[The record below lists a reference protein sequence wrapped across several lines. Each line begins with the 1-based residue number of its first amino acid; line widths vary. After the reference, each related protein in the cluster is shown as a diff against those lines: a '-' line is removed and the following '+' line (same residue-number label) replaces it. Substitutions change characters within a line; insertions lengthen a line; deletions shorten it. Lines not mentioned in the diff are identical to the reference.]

1 MLLGQT
7 EGEVLCHCF
16 TESQLESV
24 SVFLFVCTD
33 LVPSPVDKTQS
44 RRQSGLVCSLLV
56 VSLLLSA
63 VVGEESELSG
73 STVRTT
79 MVLHWLCAHVATSS
93 YILHNCMHACYSC
106 VRTAHQVFKYHT
118 QYSLSS
124 FLCILN
130 VLVAFALYTYIMN
143 RTQLYCNYVY
153 IMYIYRS
160 VY

>member
-1 MLLGQT
+1 MLLGWT

-16 TESQLESV
+16 TESQLEIV

-63 VVGEESELSG
+63 VVGGEGELSG

-93 YILHNCMHACYSC
+93 YILHNCMRAAPVCVQHTEYSC
-106 VRTAHQVFKYHT
+106 TTHSTRLT
-118 QYSLSS
+118 L
-124 FLCILN
+124 LLP
-130 VLVAFALYTYIMN
+130 
-143 RTQLYCNYVY
+143 VY
-153 IMYIYRS
+153 IECAGGFCTLHIHNE
-160 VY
+160 